1 MATSK
6 PLVKVYSSRK
16 LRPWCRGLILHSFW
30 MMGTV
35 MGSVTSARVTLEV
48 KGGNLP
54 VPSGERRRRS
64 SRGRRKGR
72 ARVRQTRCT
81 RPHDALLLAKP
92 SEPEPSGK
100 GTAQTFRNR
109 AANHRMKF
117 MESRFKFLEKLE
129 EASKRHEARIS
140 AEMLVDDRDSPFRV
154 RMDRMSVDL
163 KRKKFPLPPPRG
175 RDRGLL
181 GLYRRWYWLKHGTW
195 EYVSE
200 ELKDGQWDWDF
211 DSGLSGFPDKP
222 ARVTFVNK
230 RGRGLPPTVCRAC
243 GYVGPGPHASF
254 AECSVARS
262 NERKHPPRLA
272 RGGNGRSNRTERK
285 R

>member
-16 LRPWCRGLILHSFW
+16 LRAWCRHLKLHSFW

-35 MGSVTSARVTLEV
+35 MGSVTSARMTLEV

-64 SRGRRKGR
+64 SRGRRIGR
-72 ARVRQTRCT
+72 ARGRQPRCT
-81 RPHDALLLAKP
+81 RPNDALLLAKP
-92 SEPEPSGK
+92 SEPKFGNEK
-100 GTAQTFRNR
+100 GTKQTFMNR
-109 AANHRMKF
+109 VANHRMEF

-129 EASKRHEARIS
+129 EASKLDEARYTS
-140 AEMLVDDRDSPFRV
+140 NVRVEERDSPFQV
-154 RMDRMSVDL
+154 RLDRMSVDL
-163 KRKKFPLPPPRG
+163 KQKRFPLPPPKG
-175 RDRGLL
+175 RDRGLR

-195 EYVSE
+195 EYVSG
-200 ELKDGQWDWDF
+200 ELKDGEWSWDF
-211 DSGLSGFPDKP
+211 NLGLSGFPDKP
-222 ARVTFVNK
+222 ARISFVNK
-230 RGRGLPPTVCRAC
+230 RGRKPPPIVCRAC

-254 AECSVARS
+254 AECSVNRS
-262 NERKHPPRLA
+262 NERKHPPRS